1 MYPALFFIVNE
12 VEELNI
18 NSKMKK
24 LQMAILQSGLAIS
37 INRSQF
43 YSVEQNRFSPMVSL
57 STKVFHYYERL
68 GEWKDQTFEII
79 RTSSQVDAL
88 MCLLEI
94 YKAVGNG
101 DNSNI

>member
-1 MYPALFFIVNE
+1 M
-12 VEELNI
+12 NI

-43 YSVEQNRFSPMVSL
+43 YSVEQNRFIPMVSL

-79 RTSSQVDAL
+79 RTSSQADAPI
-88 MCLLEI
+88 CLLEI

>member
-1 MYPALFFIVNE
+1 MNE

-43 YSVEQNRFSPMVSL
+43 YSVEQNRFIPMVSL

-88 MCLLEI
+88 ICLLEI

>member
-1 MYPALFFIVNE
+1 MNE

-43 YSVEQNRFSPMVSL
+43 YSVEQNRFIPMVSL

>member
-1 MYPALFFIVNE
+1 M
-12 VEELNI
+12 NI

-43 YSVEQNRFSPMVSL
+43 YSVEQNRFIPMVSL
-57 STKVFHYYERL
+57 STKVFHYCEKL

>member
-1 MYPALFFIVNE
+1 M
-12 VEELNI
+12 NI

-43 YSVEQNRFSPMVSL
+43 YSVEQNRFIPMVSL

-68 GEWKDQTFEII
+68 GEWKDQTFEIMI
-79 RTSSQVDAL
+79 KYVKHNFNTADY
-88 MCLLEI
+88 CE
-94 YKAVGNG
+94 
-101 DNSNI
+101 

>member
-1 MYPALFFIVNE
+1 M
-12 VEELNI
+12 NI

-43 YSVEQNRFSPMVSL
+43 YSVEQNRFIPMVSL
-57 STKVFHYYERL
+57 STKIFHYYERL

-79 RTSSQVDAL
+79 RTSSQADAL

>member
-1 MYPALFFIVNE
+1 M
-12 VEELNI
+12 NI

-43 YSVEQNRFSPMVSL
+43 YSVEQNRFIPMVSL

-68 GEWKDQTFEII
+68 GEWKDQAFEII
-79 RTSSQVDAL
+79 RTSSQADAL

>member
-1 MYPALFFIVNE
+1 M
-12 VEELNI
+12 NI

-43 YSVEQNRFSPMVSL
+43 YSVEQNRFIPMVSL
-57 STKVFHYYERL
+57 STMVFHYYERL

-79 RTSSQVDAL
+79 RTSSQADAL
-88 MCLLEI
+88 ICLLEI

>member
-1 MYPALFFIVNE
+1 
-12 VEELNI
+12 
-18 NSKMKK
+18 
-24 LQMAILQSGLAIS
+24 MAILQRGLAIS

-43 YSVEQNRFSPMVSL
+43 YSVEQNRFIPMVSL

-79 RTSSQVDAL
+79 RTSSQADAL

>member
-1 MYPALFFIVNE
+1 M
-12 VEELNI
+12 NI

-24 LQMAILQSGLAIS
+24 LQMAILQRGLAIS

-43 YSVEQNRFSPMVSL
+43 YSVEQNRFIPMVSL

-68 GEWKDQTFEII
+68 GEWKDQIFEII

>member
-1 MYPALFFIVNE
+1 V
-12 VEELNI
+12 NI

-43 YSVEQNRFSPMVSL
+43 YSVEQNRFIPMVSL

-79 RTSSQVDAL
+79 RTSSQADAL
-88 MCLLEI
+88 ICLLEI

>member
-1 MYPALFFIVNE
+1 
-12 VEELNI
+12 
-18 NSKMKK
+18 
-24 LQMAILQSGLAIS
+24 MAILQSGLAIS

-43 YSVEQNRFSPMVSL
+43 YSVEQNRFIPMVSL

-79 RTSSQVDAL
+79 WTSSQVDAL

>member
-1 MYPALFFIVNE
+1 M
-12 VEELNI
+12 NI

-37 INRSQF
+37 ISRSQF
-43 YSVEQNRFSPMVSL
+43 YSVEQNRFIPMVSL

-79 RTSSQVDAL
+79 RTSSQADAL

>member
-1 MYPALFFIVNE
+1 M
-12 VEELNI
+12 NI

-43 YSVEQNRFSPMVSL
+43 YSVEQNRFIPMVSL
-57 STKVFHYYERL
+57 PTKVFHYYERL

-79 RTSSQVDAL
+79 RTSSQADAL

>member
-1 MYPALFFIVNE
+1 M
-12 VEELNI
+12 NI

-24 LQMAILQSGLAIS
+24 LQMAILQCGLAIS

-43 YSVEQNRFSPMVSL
+43 YSVEQNRFIPMVSL

-79 RTSSQVDAL
+79 RTSSQADAL
-88 MCLLEI
+88 ICLLEI

>member
-1 MYPALFFIVNE
+1 M
-12 VEELNI
+12 NI

-43 YSVEQNRFSPMVSL
+43 YSVEQNRFIPMVSL

-68 GEWKDQTFEII
+68 GEWKNQTFEII

>member
-1 MYPALFFIVNE
+1 M
-12 VEELNI
+12 NI

-43 YSVEQNRFSPMVSL
+43 YSVEQNRFIPMVSL

-79 RTSSQVDAL
+79 RTSSQADAL
-88 MCLLEI
+88 ICLLEI

-101 DNSNI
+101 DNSNM

>member
-43 YSVEQNRFSPMVSL
+43 YSVEQNRFIPMV
-57 STKVFHYYERL
+57 
-68 GEWKDQTFEII
+68 
-79 RTSSQVDAL
+79 
-88 MCLLEI
+88 
-94 YKAVGNG
+94 
-101 DNSNI
+101 

>member
-1 MYPALFFIVNE
+1 
-12 VEELNI
+12 
-18 NSKMKK
+18 
-24 LQMAILQSGLAIS
+24 MAILQSGLAIS

-43 YSVEQNRFSPMVSL
+43 YSVEQNRFIPMVSL
-57 STKVFHYYERL
+57 FTKVFHYYERL

>member
-1 MYPALFFIVNE
+1 
-12 VEELNI
+12 
-18 NSKMKK
+18 
-24 LQMAILQSGLAIS
+24 MAILQSGLAIS

-43 YSVEQNRFSPMVSL
+43 YSVEQNRFIPMVSL

-68 GEWKDQTFEII
+68 GKWKDQTFEII
-79 RTSSQVDAL
+79 RTSSQADAL

>member
-1 MYPALFFIVNE
+1 M
-12 VEELNI
+12 NI

-43 YSVEQNRFSPMVSL
+43 YSVEQNRFIPMVSL
-57 STKVFHYYERL
+57 STKVFHCYERL

-94 YKAVGNG
+94 YKAVANG

>member
-1 MYPALFFIVNE
+1 M
-12 VEELNI
+12 NI

-24 LQMAILQSGLAIS
+24 LQMAILQRGLAIS

-43 YSVEQNRFSPMVSL
+43 YSVEQNRFIPMVSL
-57 STKVFHYYERL
+57 STKVFHYYDRL

>member
-1 MYPALFFIVNE
+1 M
-12 VEELNI
+12 NI

-43 YSVEQNRFSPMVSL
+43 YSVEQNRFIPMVSL

-79 RTSSQVDAL
+79 RTSSQADAL

-94 YKAVGNG
+94 YKAVCNG

>member
-1 MYPALFFIVNE
+1 M
-12 VEELNI
+12 NI

-43 YSVEQNRFSPMVSL
+43 YSVEQNRFIPMVSL

-79 RTSSQVDAL
+79 RTSSQADAL
-88 MCLLEI
+88 ICLLEI

>member
-1 MYPALFFIVNE
+1 M
-12 VEELNI
+12 NI

-24 LQMAILQSGLAIS
+24 FQMAILQSGLAIS

-43 YSVEQNRFSPMVSL
+43 YSVEQNRFIPMVSL